1 MRLSTGEISRREKKV
16 AEPGIE
22 QRKVHW
28 VEVAFT
34 LLRRACVPPKPQK
47 LKIYLSCATFIWPR
61 LLLEHIRSNDK
72 HNVRNNQGNL
82 LVWQAEHLWSLQFI
96 HLFIPNQN
104 HVETFRSL
112 IQAHNWKDAEVMSI
126 IFHLFCF
133 SLLFYQ
139 KVTCQ
144 ALPYILRD
152 QEARWPLSYP
162 HRDAKSSLL
171 IVTSK
176 GRKKTAIL
184 RSGWP

>member
-1 MRLSTGEISRREKKV
+1 MRFSTGEISRREKKV

-72 HNVRNNQGNL
+72 DRMDNVRKNQGNL

-96 HLFIPNQN
+96 RLFIPKSKSCRNVSVSHTSTKLKGCWSHVN
-104 HVETFRSL
+104 HFSFV
-112 IQAHNWKDAEVMSI
+112 
-126 IFHLFCF
+126 LFF
-133 SLLFYQ
+133 PSFLSEGNLPSP
-139 KVTCQ
+139 
-144 ALPYILRD
+144 ALYTS
-152 QEARWPLSYP
+152 WPRGTLTTKLSAQ
-162 HRDAKSSLL
+162 RC
-171 IVTSK
+171 
-176 GRKKTAIL
+176 KKQH
-184 RSGWP
+184 GDCNF